1 MELNEKQEN
10 ERLKYEALL
19 STNYGSM
26 NHGRFTY
33 DLVSSYEPCFVVDF
47 GCGRNNYINHLKT
60 LNIKGIGIDFVFPE
74 ADIICPMHKI
84 PIEDNTADVI
94 VAFDSLEHLLTE
106 DVDAVFKEMQ
116 RIAKNNA
123 HFVFSIC
130 TRESRRTSLGKN
142 LHPTVKPTSW
152 WIEKLSNYAIVDKEK
167 YKSIYITG
175 KFLKDIK

>member
-19 STNYGSM
+19 STDYGSM

-33 DLVSSYEPCFVVDF
+33 DLVSSYEPCFVIDF

-74 ADIICPMHKI
+74 ANILCPMHKV
-84 PIEDNTADVI
+84 PIEDNIADVI

-106 DVDAVFKEMQ
+106 DVDSVFKEMQ
-116 RIAKNNA
+116 RVAKNNA
-123 HFVFSIC
+123 YFIFSIC
-130 TRESRRTSLGKN
+130 TRKSIKTSLGQN
-142 LHPTVKPTSW
+142 LHPTVKPISW
-152 WIEKLSNYAIVDKEK
+152 WIEKISQYAHVDKER
-167 YKSIYITG
+167 YKLMYLTG
-175 KFLKDIK
+175 RFFKNN